1 MTSPFPSSAGPW
13 KLVLADRESIS
24 AQPEGVN
31 KHKQYEPMN
40 TVSFVPKPNDNLV
53 VLANQ
58 IVPAAAELEVEL
70 DIKQNTSPV
79 IAASLY
85 DFVGLP
91 GTDPAT
97 AGKQGAFNQSR
108 IAVTN
113 AAEARRVAVQQGR
126 EFNAKA
132 VNHLKTY
139 LGRRWNPLWQSVG
152 FTNGSIALPRDPMP
166 LLLKLRPHL
175 IANPTHELASE
186 QITAARANALTIA
199 INAAF
204 NTESTAV
211 AARDNARIA
220 RDESAAK
227 LRARLVG
234 LRGELEQLLAD
245 DDYRWRRFG
254 FSRPIDRHIPAAV
267 TGLTLRPGGVA
278 GEVIVEWQPSVG
290 AESYRVLRLVQTV
303 DETPIEVGLLNEPM
317 TILSGLPSGK
327 TVVVTVTARNEA
339 GETLP
344 TNNTIVI
351 A

>member
-1 MTSPFPSSAGPW
+1 VPW
-13 KLVLADRESIS
+13 KLVFADRESTS

-31 KHKQYEPMN
+31 KQKQHRQMN
-40 TVSFVPKPNDNLV
+40 TVSYVPHSNDNMV
-53 VLANQ
+53 VLAHQ

-70 DIKQNTSPV
+70 EIKQNTSTV

-85 DFVGLP
+85 DFVGMP

-97 AGKQGAFNQSR
+97 AGKQGAFNLSR

-113 AAEARRVAVQQGR
+113 AAEARRVAIQQGR

-175 IANPTHELASE
+175 IANPTQELPSE
-186 QITAARANALTIA
+186 EITAAKANALILA

-204 NTESTAV
+204 NNESTAV
-211 AARDNARIA
+211 ATRDNARIA
-220 RDESAAK
+220 RDEAAAK
-227 LRARLVG
+227 LRSRLVG

-245 DDYRWRRFG
+245 GDYRWRRFG
-254 FSRPIDRHIPAAV
+254 FSRPIDRHLPAAI

-278 GEVIVEWQPSVG
+278 GEVIVEWATSVG

-317 TILSGLPSGK
+317 TIIGGLPTGK
-327 TVVVTVTARNEA
+327 TVVVSVTARNEA
-339 GETLP
+339 GEALP
-344 TNNTIVI
+344 TSASFLV